1 MESIFEVKCCFDA
14 SQKIEIFEINS
25 DITMK
30 KLGILLTLFAFV
42 LVIHANAQDQ
52 ATGAVITFK
61 EKSVDFGDIVQG
73 AKVEHTFTLTNSGT
87 VPLVISNVAAT
98 CGCTIPSWPK
108 EPIAPGKSAEIK
120 VSFNSAGKMG
130 KQNSVVRIY
139 SNASEPIEK
148 VSLISNVL
156 PKTN

>member
-1 MESIFEVKCCFDA
+1 MRD
-14 SQKIEIFEINS
+14 
-25 DITMK
+25 MK
-30 KLGILLTLFAFV
+30 KFGLLLGLFAF
-42 LVIHANAQDQ
+42 LFVIQVNAQSES
-52 ATGAVITFK
+52 GAVITFK

-73 AKVEHTFTLTNSGT
+73 QKVSHTFELTNTGES
-87 VPLVISNVAAT
+87 PLVISNVAAT
-98 CGCTIPSWPK
+98 CGCTVPSWPN
-108 EPIAPGKSAEIK
+108 EPIAPGASAEIQ

-156 PKTN
+156 PKTK

>member
-1 MESIFEVKCCFDA
+1 
-14 SQKIEIFEINS
+14 
-25 DITMK
+25 MK
-30 KLGILLTLFAFV
+30 KLGLLLSFFALVFAFQ
-42 LVIHANAQDQ
+42 ANAQSES
-52 ATGAVITFK
+52 GAVITFK
-61 EKSVDFGDIVQG
+61 EKSVDFGDIKQG
-73 AKVEHTFTLTNSGT
+73 DKVSHTFELTNSGST
-87 VPLVISNVAAT
+87 PLIISNVAAT
-98 CGCTIPSWPK
+98 CGCTVPSWPK

-156 PKTN
+156 PKTK

>member
-1 MESIFEVKCCFDA
+1 
-14 SQKIEIFEINS
+14 
-25 DITMK
+25 MK

-42 LVIHANAQDQ
+42 LVFKANAQET
-52 ATGAVITFK
+52 APGAVISFK
-61 EKSVDFGDIVQG
+61 ESSIDFGDIVQG
-73 AKVEHTFTLTNSGT
+73 QKVEHTFVLTNTGSA
-87 VPLVISNVAAT
+87 PLVISNVAAT
-98 CGCTIPSWPK
+98 CGCTVPNWPK
-108 EPIAPGKSAEIK
+108 EPVAPGKSAEIK

-156 PKTN
+156 PKTNP